1 MWCQLGLRSGKEP
14 HSSAAGFNP
23 CLQPQLVCWEES
35 EGCAEV
41 PNPLPQVEP
50 APFCR
55 SPAILCQQVVPMPP
69 LSKPFPWRLRG
80 LARACTPHLGT
91 FLCSPCLLN
100 SLCSVAKVAL
110 AQKGGGGEKN
120 GSGDFYNSSPKKQW
134 QRWVAR
140 LAWREG
146 RLQSLE
152 MTMLVPTASP
162 SVSPLTA
169 LPGCHVCKM

>member
-1 MWCQLGLRSGKEP
+1 MRCQLGLRSGKEP

-69 LSKPFPWRLRG
+69 LSKPFPWQLRG
-80 LARACTPHLGT
+80 LARACTPHLGI

-110 AQKGGGGEKN
+110 AQKGGGGRKMEVETSTIPAPKS
-120 GSGDFYNSSPKKQW
+120 SGK
-134 QRWVAR
+134 
-140 LAWREG
+140 G
-146 RLQSLE
+146 G
-152 MTMLVPTASP
+152 
-162 SVSPLTA
+162 
-169 LPGCHVCKM
+169 LPGWHGKNVDYRAWG